1 MSPERKTIRAILVI
15 LALLIIAAL
24 AWPGHATQPV
34 AAQQSAYGW
43 LQVDEVVVAVPATAG
58 AVSASART
66 TAPVM
71 GHIYAI
77 NLDYGSTV
85 TSTADITIS
94 QASPALTILSL
105 TDTYTDGWYYPEAQ
119 ATGSTGSAI
128 SGAYDR
134 LPAGDRLTVAAAEM
148 ISNTTVTA
156 TIYWGQ

>member
-1 MSPERKTIRAILVI
+1 MKKRIRPIIAI
-15 LALLIIAAL
+15 LALVAIAAL
-24 AWPGHATQPV
+24 AQPGHPATPA
-34 AAQQSAYGW
+34 AAQQSGYGW
-43 LQVDEVVVAVPATAG
+43 LQVDQVVVSVPATVG
-58 AVSASART
+58 TTSASART
-66 TAPVM
+66 SGSVM

-77 NLDYGSTV
+77 NLDYGASV

-94 QASPALTILSL
+94 QATPALTIQAL
-105 TDTYTDGWYYPEAQ
+105 TDTYTDTWYYPEAQ

-134 LPAGDRLTVAAAEM
+134 LPVGDRLTVAAAEM